1 MSNIAGNPFYIAS
14 IIFLVL
20 SLGTLLSALIV
31 FFKLN
36 VVNAIRIVSNKA
48 YVSNSAAIEKA
59 NKKSKVTEPKVSN
72 VHKEPVFDQNTVPQ
86 NVVAKTE
93 PLKFNQQYSANETV
107 MLNRNQ
113 SNSANSG
120 FRIIKNLVYV
130 NTSEV
135 IK

>member
-20 SLGTLLSALIV
+20 SLGTLLTAVIV
-31 FFKLN
+31 FFKFN
-36 VVNAIRIVSNKA
+36 VLNAIRIVSNKV
-48 YVSNSAAIEKA
+48 YVSNSVEIDKA
-59 NKKSKVTEPKVSN
+59 NKKSNKAVSAVSKVRDVTDKPN
-72 VHKEPVFDQNTVPQ
+72 IGQTYAP
-86 NVVAKTE
+86 KTE
-93 PLKFNQQYSANETV
+93 QKNVNVQAKANETV

-113 SNSANSG
+113 VYDD
-120 FRIIKNLVYV
+120 FRIIKNLIYV

>member
-20 SLGTLLSALIV
+20 SLGTLLTAVIV
-31 FFKLN
+31 FFKFN
-36 VVNAIRIVSNKA
+36 VLNAIRIVSNKV
-48 YVSNSAAIEKA
+48 YVSNSVEIDKA
-59 NKKSKVTEPKVSN
+59 NKKSNKAVSKVRDVTDKPNIGQTAAPKAEQKN
-72 VHKEPVFDQNTVPQ
+72 V
-86 NVVAKTE
+86 NVQAK
-93 PLKFNQQYSANETV
+93 ANETV

-113 SNSANSG
+113 VYDD
-120 FRIIKNLVYV
+120 FRIIKNLIYV

>member
-20 SLGTLLSALIV
+20 SLGTLLSAAIV

-36 VVNAIRIVSNKA
+36 VLNAIRIVSNKA
-48 YVSNSAAIEKA
+48 YVSNSVEIDKA
-59 NKKSKVTEPKVSN
+59 NKKSKKAVTEVNN
-72 VHKEPVFDQNTVPQ
+72 VKNKPAINQ
-86 NVVAKTE
+86 NVVPKTE
-93 PLKFNQQYSANETV
+93 PMRVNSQPAGNETV

-113 SNSANSG
+113 GHSG
-120 FRIIKNLVYV
+120 FKIIKNLIYV

>member
-20 SLGTLLSALIV
+20 SLGTLLSAAIV

-36 VVNAIRIVSNKA
+36 VLNAIRIVSNKA
-48 YVSNSAAIEKA
+48 YVSNSVEIDKA
-59 NKKSKVTEPKVSN
+59 NKKSKKAEPKISN
-72 VHKEPVFDQNTVPQ
+72 VQKEPVFNQNTVSQ
-86 NVVAKTE
+86 NVAAETA
-93 PLKFNQQYSANETV
+93 PLNFNRQSAANETV

-113 SNSANSG
+113 GNND
-120 FRIIKNLVYV
+120 FKIIKNLIYV

>member
-20 SLGTLLSALIV
+20 SLGTLLTAVIV
-31 FFKLN
+31 FFKFN
-36 VVNAIRIVSNKA
+36 VLNAIRIVSNKV
-48 YVSNSAAIEKA
+48 YVSNSVEIDKA
-59 NKKSKVTEPKVSN
+59 NKKSNKAVSKVRDVTDKPN
-72 VHKEPVFDQNTVPQ
+72 IGQTYAP
-86 NVVAKTE
+86 KTE
-93 PLKFNQQYSANETV
+93 QKNVNVQAKANETV

-113 SNSANSG
+113 VYDD
-120 FRIIKNLVYV
+120 FRIIKNLIYV

>member
-20 SLGTLLSALIV
+20 SLGTLLSAAIV

-36 VVNAIRIVSNKA
+36 VLNAIRIVSNKA
-48 YVSNSAAIEKA
+48 YVSNSVEIDKA
-59 NKKSKVTEPKVSN
+59 NKKSKKAVTEVNN
-72 VHKEPVFDQNTVPQ
+72 VKNKPAINQ
-86 NVVAKTE
+86 NVVPKTE
-93 PLKFNQQYSANETV
+93 PMRVNSQPVGNETV

-113 SNSANSG
+113 GHSG
-120 FRIIKNLVYV
+120 FKIIKNLIYV

>member
-20 SLGTLLSALIV
+20 SLGTLLTAVIV
-31 FFKLN
+31 LFKFN
-36 VVNAIRIVSNKA
+36 VLNAIRIVSNKV
-48 YVSNSAAIEKA
+48 YVSNSVEIDKA
-59 NKKSKVTEPKVSN
+59 NKKSNKAVSAVSKVRDVTDKPN
-72 VHKEPVFDQNTVPQ
+72 IGQTAAP
-86 NVVAKTE
+86 KTE
-93 PLKFNQQYSANETV
+93 QKNVNVQAKANETV

-113 SNSANSG
+113 VYDD
-120 FRIIKNLVYV
+120 FRIIKNLIYV